1 MKNNFVVTWGVVLT
15 VSVIVLGVSVVNQ
28 NTRIA
33 ELEATP
39 RTLVQYHTTYLPDGS
54 RYEAKATSS
63 VGWLPFKIE
72 ERSSGFEE

>member
-1 MKNNFVVTWGVVLT
+1 MKNNFAVVWGVILT
-15 VSVIVLGVSVVNQ
+15 VSVVVLWVSVVNQ
-28 NTRIA
+28 NLRIV

-39 RTLVQYHTTYLPDGS
+39 HTLVQYHTTYLPDGS
-54 RYEAKATSS
+54 RYEAKAVSS